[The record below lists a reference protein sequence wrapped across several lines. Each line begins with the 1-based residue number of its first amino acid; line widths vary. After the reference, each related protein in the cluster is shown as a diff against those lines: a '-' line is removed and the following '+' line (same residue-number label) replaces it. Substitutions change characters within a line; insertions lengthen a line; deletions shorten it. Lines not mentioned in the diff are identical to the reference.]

1 MKTLKILN
9 VTLPSKWSE
18 ISPKQVL
25 RISYYLSHGFP
36 ETEFLLKLGTE
47 FAGLKPNGTS
57 VLPNGDIGY
66 MYYDRKRGNLVFT
79 VEQLARI
86 ASAVRWVTGKPDIM
100 EPPFLDGYNS
110 PNQYLDG
117 VSLEQFITGDI
128 ACSHY
133 IISKDSLA
141 LQTMVACFYPR
152 GTFDPEKVQAEAE
165 RLSYKPT
172 YELEAVLLW
181 FTGVKEMLRNKYPHV
196 FTGGTDS
203 GIVPDGVDVY
213 LGIISNLNDGDISRN
228 QVIKKTDVHEALY
241 ELEQKIKAVN
251 ASKK

>member
-1 MKTLKILN
+1 MKTLKTFNI
-9 VTLPSKWSE
+9 TLPSKWSE
-18 ISPKQVL
+18 LTPKQVL
-25 RISYYLSHGFP
+25 RISFYISLGLP

-66 MYYDRKRGNLVFT
+66 VYYDRKQGNLVFS

-86 ASAVRWVTGKPDIM
+86 AGAMKWVTGKPSIM
-100 EPPFLDGYNS
+100 QAPYLDGYNS
-110 PNQYLDG
+110 PDQYIDG
-117 VSLEQFITGDI
+117 VSLEQFITADI
-128 ACSHY
+128 ACAHY
-133 IISKDSLA
+133 IISKDPEA
-141 LQTMVACFYPR
+141 LRTMVACFYPR
-152 GTFDPEKVQAEAE
+152 GSFDPEKVQSEAK

-196 FTGGTDS
+196 FSGGTDS
-203 GIVPDGVDVY
+203 GIAHDGVDVY
-213 LGIISNLNDGDISRN
+213 LGIISSLNEGDISRN
-228 QVIKKTDVHEALY
+228 PIIKRTDVHEALY
-241 ELEQKIKAVN
+241 ELEQKIKAAN